1 MCGPPRGEAGRLKG
15 ISRVLMARAEGGRDA
30 CKALVCV
37 NKRTKGNQRV
47 LCLKE
52 ILGFQI

>member
-1 MCGPPRGEAGRLKG
+1 MAG
-15 ISRVLMARAEGGRDA
+15 AEGGRDA

-37 NKRTKGNQRV
+37 NKRAEGNQRV

-52 ILGFQI
+52 IWGFQI